1 MKIAVI
7 GTGYV
12 GLVSGVCFSEF
23 GFDVTCV
30 DSDPEKI
37 RQLQG
42 GAVPI
47 FEPGLED
54 MLARNTLRLTFTT
67 DMEAALSDAEAVF
80 IAVGHPRGAATAK
93 PT

>member
-1 MKIAVI
+1 MRIAVI

-30 DSDPEKI
+30 DMDPKKI
-37 RQLQG
+37 RQLEAG
-42 GAVPI
+42 SIPI

-54 MLARNTLRLTFTT
+54 MMARNVTRLTFTT
-67 DMEAALSDAEAVF
+67 DLEKALADADAAKAKLEALF
-80 IAVGHPRGAATAK
+80 K
-93 PT
+93 K